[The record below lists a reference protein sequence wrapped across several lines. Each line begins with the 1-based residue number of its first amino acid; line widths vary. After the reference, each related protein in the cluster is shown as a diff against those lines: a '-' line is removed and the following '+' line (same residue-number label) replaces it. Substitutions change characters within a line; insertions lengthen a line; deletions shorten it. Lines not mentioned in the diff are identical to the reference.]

1 VARLTVVTSDGQQ
14 TVHEIGGVTTV
25 GRAGECQIRL
35 SGDPKI
41 SRQHCRIEP
50 RGTDF
55 MLADL
60 NSANGTRLNGHDI
73 GRQKVALNSGDVISV
88 GTSELRFQTGGAVDG
103 ANRVVDRIAGFF
115 DRVFGRKTQ
124 SEGQVVFGEKT
135 LTCSCGAVL
144 STAGKNP
151 GQKVGCP
158 RCKKIYVIPGK

>member
-1 VARLTVVTSDGQQ
+1 LARLTVVTGGQQ
-14 TVHEIGGVTTV
+14 TVHEITGTTTV
-25 GRAGECQIRL
+25 GRSAECQIRL

-41 SRQHCRIEP
+41 SRQHCQIEP
-50 RGTDF
+50 RGNDF
-55 MLADL
+55 MLVDL
-60 NSANGTRLNGHDI
+60 NSANGTRLNGQEI
-73 GRQKVALNSGDVISV
+73 GRQKVALNTGDVVSV
-88 GTSELRFQTGGAVDG
+88 GASELHFQTGGAVDG
-103 ANRVVDRIAGFF
+103 ANRLVDRVAGFF
-115 DRVFGRKTQ
+115 DRLFGRKGQ